1 MNKKLKFNDNENG
14 TNGRNRMLRGVYHLK
29 IKQESKCVFLL
40 GLPKKKKFKD
50 KNRVKLFINI

>member
-40 GLPKKKKFKD
+40 GLPKKKNLRTK
-50 KNRVKLFINI
+50 IE